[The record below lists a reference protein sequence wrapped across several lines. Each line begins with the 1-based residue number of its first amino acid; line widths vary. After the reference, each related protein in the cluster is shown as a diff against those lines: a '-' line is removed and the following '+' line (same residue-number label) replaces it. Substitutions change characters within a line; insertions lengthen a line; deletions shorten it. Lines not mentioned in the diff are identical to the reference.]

1 MSKIRLRY
9 GDSEIEADGSDD
21 FVRQQIERFYSTI
34 SSGSKMM
41 PATAPLKQQLLDV
54 SKSVKSG
61 HVPSPAEFYKSK
73 GKTDGISRVL
83 IFAKYLEQYRNQS
96 EFSRA
101 NINDLA
107 KEAKLS
113 KDIHGQYFSNAVKQG
128 FLRSL
133 DGGKYSLTLSAEDL
147 LAAMQPEK

>member
-1 MSKIRLRY
+1 MPKIRLRY
-9 GDSEIEADGSDD
+9 GDNEIEADGSDD
-21 FVRQQIERFYSTI
+21 FVRQQLDKFYATI
-34 SSGSKMM
+34 APGSKMT
-41 PATAPLKQQLLDV
+41 PGTAPLKQQLLDA

-73 GKTDGISRVL
+73 GKTDGISRIL

-96 EFSRA
+96 EFTRA

-107 KEAKLS
+107 KEARLG

-128 FLRSL
+128 LLRSL
-133 DGGKYSLTLSAEDL
+133 DSSKYSLTLSAEDL
-147 LAAMQPEK
+147 LAAMQTEE